1 MNGSERTR
9 SVAEHGYPKPP
20 TSSLA
25 ALPQSPWT
33 RTTSPWI
40 VRYRQIV
47 WTTKDLT
54 SENASTLYN
63 TCTPCPDGIQV
74 LYEAIEPKVYQYVS
88 VSACS
93 KEGTRKQSRVR
104 NMEELTKGAS
114 PHKKKSKSSPS
125 ERLSSGPA

>member
-1 MNGSERTR
+1 ERTR
-9 SVAEHGYPKPP
+9 SVAEHDYPKPP

-40 VRYRQIV
+40 VRYSQIQGV
-47 WTTKDLT
+47 TGYCWD
-54 SENASTLYN
+54 APSTLCN
-63 TCTPCPDGIQV
+63 TFKCTCTPCPDGIQV
-74 LYEAIEPKVYQYVS
+74 LYEAIEPKVCQYVS

-104 NMEELTKGAS
+104 NMEELTEGAS
-114 PHKKKSKSSPS
+114 RHKKKSKSSPS